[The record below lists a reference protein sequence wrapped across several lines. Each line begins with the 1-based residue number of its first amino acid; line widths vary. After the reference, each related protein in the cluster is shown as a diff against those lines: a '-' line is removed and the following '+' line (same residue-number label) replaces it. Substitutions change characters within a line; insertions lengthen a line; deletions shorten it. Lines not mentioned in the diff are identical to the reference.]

1 MSEPYNLQRFLDAQ
15 DGTFEDARA
24 ELIRGRKTGHWM
36 WFIFPQIAGLGHSET
51 AQKFAISSLDE
62 ARAYLAHPIL
72 GPRLR
77 KCTETVTRIEN
88 RTAEEIFGYPDW
100 LKFRSSMTLFSRAAP
115 DSKIFADALR
125 KYFGGEPDSL
135 TLEKI

>member
-1 MSEPYNLQRFLDAQ
+1 
-15 DGTFEDARA
+15 
-24 ELIRGRKTGHWM
+24 M